1 MGEKFKL
8 FYSNVSITDKSSCNN
23 IKKGY
28 YDYIRRFK
36 PTVDIIL
43 FGNKADLDNGIEVT
57 KKEAIKLAHSLNIP
71 FAEISNKKTKNIKEL
86 IFQLISRTK
95 KRITNILLHIVL

>member
-1 MGEKFKL
+1 M
-8 FYSNVSITDKSSCNN
+8 FYSNVSITDKSSFNN

-43 FGNKADLDNGIEVT
+43 LRNKADLDNRREVT
-57 KKEAIKLAHSLNIP
+57 RKEAIKLPHSLNIP
-71 FAEISNKKTKNIKEL
+71 FAEISNKETRN
-86 IFQLISRTK
+86 F
-95 KRITNILLHIVL
+95 